1 MRKRL
6 DDPRW
11 RRAAAAAFV
20 LAATGTI
27 AACGAIPSGPE
38 RQGDVFDKVRAVDL
52 LPRYPQSAEPVT
64 STTGGEGTKPAS
76 FYGAEPQ
83 TLAPTQRNASGEG
96 YELNFENTPVTT
108 VAKVVLGDI
117 MGLGYT
123 IDPRVQGTVSLAS
136 GRPVPKGDI
145 LFVLENA
152 LRVSNVVLVRDARG
166 YRLIPAAEA
175 IGTGT
180 VDSAGNPEAGYGVS
194 VIPLQYV
201 SAPTVIKLLDSFAT
215 KPGMVRADPGRNLI
229 LVQGNGSERRSAV
242 DTVMTFDQDWMKGQS
257 VGIYPVR
264 NSTPEPVIAEIEK
277 IMDAGEGGLSQNLVK
292 LQPIARQ
299 NAIMVVTRKPELL
312 RTAATW
318 ITRLDTSDT
327 SATGVKVYRVRFGDA
342 KQLAGLLNDMFIGKS
357 GGTFDSPSN
366 QLAPGSGTATLSSG
380 GSGAGGSFGSQGGL
394 SSTFSGRQQLA
405 AAGSAGSAMASS
417 GGGGFG
423 TSGAGAGGFGSGTSS
438 GASLGAPG
446 AGGLGGAAGGLGG
459 AAGGLGGAGAGTTFG
474 GGNQAILPGVRITA
488 DVANNT
494 LLIYAN
500 QENYRIIERT
510 LRQLD
515 RPQLQ
520 VAIDATIAE
529 VVLNNNLNYGVQ
541 VFLKSE
547 DVGLARNKGS
557 INLTNL
563 ATSAVPARALPGF
576 NFLGGTEQLPRVILS
591 ALQEVTDVKVLSS
604 PSIVVIDN
612 QVATLQVG
620 DQIPIAT
627 RSAVSVDAANAPVV
641 NNIDYK
647 NTGIILRVLP
657 RINSNGTVLL
667 DIEQEIS
674 NVAGNTGGSSSTTNL
689 TPTVSQRRVKSSIS
703 VASGQT
709 VLLGG
714 LIMER
719 LERDKSGLPLL
730 DKLGPLGEILG
741 NQSGTVQRTELII
754 FIRPQI
760 IRDSVD
766 AHRVAEELRSR
777 LGNRLGTFEPELPR
791 ILPRT
796 PESTR

>member
-1 MRKRL
+1 L
-6 DDPRW
+6 DDPRS
-11 RRAAAAAFV
+11 RRAVAVAFV
-20 LAATGTI
+20 LAATGVI

-83 TLAPTQRNASGEG
+83 TVAPAQRNASGEG

-194 VIPLQYV
+194 VVPLQYV

-327 SATGVKVYRVRFGDA
+327 AATGVKVYRVRFGDA

-405 AAGSAGSAMASS
+405 AAGGAGSALASS

-423 TSGAGAGGFGSGTSS
+423 TSGSGAGGFGSGTAS

-459 AAGGLGGAGAGTTFG
+459 AAGGLGGAGGSTTFG

-557 INLTNL
+557 INVTNL
-563 ATSAVPARALPGF
+563 ATSAIPARMLPGF

-604 PSIVVIDN
+604 PSLVVIDN

-620 DQIPIAT
+620 DQIPVAT

-674 NVAGNTGGSSSTTNL
+674 NVAGGPTGAAAAAAGGNL
-689 TPTVSQRRVKSSIS
+689 TPTVSQRRIKSSIS

-741 NQSGTVQRTELII
+741 SQSGTVQRTELII

-760 IRDSVD
+760 IRDGVD

-777 LGNRLGTFEPELPR
+777 MGNRLGTFEPELPR

>member
-6 DDPRW
+6 RDPRALHGVAVAFTLAI
-11 RRAAAAAFV
+11 AA
-20 LAATGTI
+20 TI
-27 AACGAIPSGPE
+27 AACGAITSGPE
-38 RQGDVFDKVRAVDL
+38 RTGDVFDKVRAVDL
-52 LPRYPQSAEPVT
+52 LPRYPQSTEPVA
-64 STTGGEGTKPAS
+64 TTGGEGTKPAS
-76 FYGAEPQ
+76 FYGSEPQ
-83 TLAPTQRNASGEG
+83 VVAPAQRSASGEG

-136 GRPVPKGDI
+136 GRPVPKSDI

-175 IGTGT
+175 IGTGS
-180 VDSAGNPEAGYGVS
+180 VDSVGNPEAGYGVS
-194 VIPLQYV
+194 VVPLQYV
-201 SAPTVIKLLDSFAT
+201 SAPTVLKLLDSFAT
-215 KPGMVRADPGRNLI
+215 KPGMVRADPTRNLI

-242 DTVMTFDQDWMKGQS
+242 DTVLTFDQDWMKGQS

-277 IMDAGEGGLSQNLVK
+277 IMDAGEGGLSQNLLK

-299 NAIMVVTRKPELL
+299 NAIMIVTRKPELL

-327 SATGVKVYRVRFGDA
+327 AATGVKVYRVRYGDA
-342 KQLAGLLNDMFIGKS
+342 KQLASLLNDMFIGKS
-357 GGTFDSPSN
+357 GGTFDSPTN
-366 QLAPGSGTATLSSG
+366 QLAPGSGATTLSG
-380 GSGAGGSFGSQGGL
+380 GSGAGGGFGSQAGGGL
-394 SSTFSGRQQLA
+394 ASTFSGRQQLA
-405 AAGSAGSAMASS
+405 AAGGAGGLPA
-417 GGGGFG
+417 GTPGGGFG
-423 TSGAGAGGFGSGTSS
+423 SPTAGGGGGFGSGTSS
-438 GASLGAPG
+438 GASLGTPGG
-446 AGGLGGAAGGLGG
+446 AGGLGGAPGT
-459 AAGGLGGAGAGTTFG
+459 LGGAGGPATFG
-474 GGNQAILPGVRITA
+474 GGTQAILPGIRITA
-488 DVANNT
+488 DIANNT

-510 LRQLD
+510 LNQLD

-541 VFLKSE
+541 VFLQSS
-547 DVGLARNKGS
+547 DVGLGRNKGS

-563 ATSAVPARALPGF
+563 ATSAVLARALPGF
-576 NFLGGTEQLPRVILS
+576 NFLAGSEANPRVILS
-591 ALQEVTDVKVLSS
+591 ALQSVTDVKVLSS
-604 PSIVVIDN
+604 PSLVVIDN

-620 DQIPIAT
+620 DQIPVAT

-647 NTGIILRVLP
+647 NTGIILRVAP
-657 RINSNGTVLL
+657 RINTNGNVLL

-674 NVAGNTGGSSSTTNL
+674 NVANAASATL

-714 LIMER
+714 LIAER
-719 LERDKSGLPLL
+719 MERDKSGLPLL

-741 NQSGTVQRTELII
+741 HNSGSVQRTELII

-760 IRDSVD
+760 IRDGVD
-766 AHRVAEELRSR
+766 AQRVAEELRSR
-777 LGNRLGTFEPELPR
+777 LGNRLGTFEPQLPR
-791 ILPRT
+791 VLPRT

>member
-1 MRKRL
+1 V
-6 DDPRW
+6 
-11 RRAAAAAFV
+11 AFA
-20 LAATGTI
+20 LAVAGTI
-27 AACGAIPSGPE
+27 AACGVITSGPE

-52 LPRYPQSAEPVT
+52 LPRYPQSSEPMT
-64 STTGGEGTKPAS
+64 STGGEGTKPAS
-76 FYGAEPQ
+76 FYGSEPPVV
-83 TLAPTQRNASGEG
+83 APAQRSASGEG

-136 GRPVPKGDI
+136 GRPVPKSDI

-194 VIPLQYV
+194 VVPLQYV
-201 SAPTVIKLLDSFAT
+201 SAPTVMKMLDSFAT
-215 KPGMVRADPGRNLI
+215 KPGMVRADPTRNLV

-242 DTVMTFDQDWMKGQS
+242 DTVLTFDQDWMKGQS
-257 VGIYPVR
+257 VGVYPVR

-277 IMDAGEGGLSQNLVK
+277 IMDSGEGGLSQNLIK

-318 ITRLDTSDT
+318 ITRLDMSDT
-327 SATGVKVYRVRFGDA
+327 AATGVKVYRVRYGDA
-342 KQLAGLLNDMFIGKS
+342 KQLASLLNDMFIGKS

-366 QLAPGSGTATLSSG
+366 QLAPGSGATTLTSGG
-380 GSGAGGSFGSQGGL
+380 GSGAGGSFGSQSGGL

-405 AAGSAGSAMASS
+405 AAGGAGAMAS
-417 GGGGFG
+417 GTPGGGFG
-423 TSGAGAGGFGSGTSS
+423 GPTGGGGGLGGGFGGTGGASGASLGTPGGAGGFG
-438 GASLGAPG
+438 GAPG
-446 AGGLGGAAGGLGG
+446 GR
-459 AAGGLGGAGAGTTFG
+459 

-547 DVGLARNKGS
+547 DLGLGRNKGS

-563 ATSAVPARALPGF
+563 ATSAIPARVLPGF

-604 PSIVVIDN
+604 PSLVVIDN

-620 DQIPIAT
+620 DQIPVAT

-657 RINSNGTVLL
+657 RISSNGSILL

-674 NVAGNTGGSSSTTNL
+674 NVAGGIGSNSL
-689 TPTVSQRRVKSSIS
+689 TPTVSQRRIKSSIS

-714 LIMER
+714 LIQER
-719 LERDKSGLPLL
+719 QERGKSGLPLL

-741 NQSGTVQRTELII
+741 NNNGVLNRTELII

-766 AHRVAEELRSR
+766 AHRVAEDLRSR
-777 LGNRLGTFEPELPR
+777 LGNRLGTFEPQLPR
-791 ILPRT
+791 VLPRT

>member
-1 MRKRL
+1 MRKRRG
-6 DDPRW
+6 DPHSLRGVAVAFALAV
-11 RRAAAAAFV
+11 AA
-20 LAATGTI
+20 TI
-27 AACGAIPSGPE
+27 AACGAITSGPE

-52 LPRYPQSAEPVT
+52 LPRHPQSTEPVT
-64 STTGGEGTKPAS
+64 STGGEGTKPAS
-76 FYGAEPQ
+76 FYGSEAQ
-83 TLAPTQRNASGEG
+83 VVAPVQPSASGEG

-136 GRPVPKGDI
+136 GRPVPKSDI

-175 IGTGT
+175 IGTGS
-180 VDSAGNPEAGYGVS
+180 VDSVGNPEAGYGVS
-194 VIPLQYV
+194 VVPLQFV
-201 SAPTVIKLLDSFAT
+201 SAPTVMKLLDSFAT
-215 KPGMVRADPGRNLI
+215 KPGMVRADPTRNLI

-242 DTVMTFDQDWMKGQS
+242 DTVLTFDKDWMKGQS

-277 IMDAGEGGLSQNLVK
+277 IMDSGEGGLSQNLIK

-299 NAIMVVTRKPELL
+299 NAVMVVTRKPELL

-318 ITRLDTSDT
+318 ISRLDTSDT
-327 SATGVKVYRVRFGDA
+327 AATGVKVYRVRYGDA
-342 KQLAGLLNDMFIGKS
+342 KQLATLLNDMFIGKS
-357 GGTFDSPSN
+357 GGTFDSPTN
-366 QLAPGSGTATLSSG
+366 QLAPGSGVATLSSG
-380 GSGAGGSFGSQGGL
+380 GSGAGGSFGSQTGGGL
-394 SSTFSGRQQLA
+394 SSTLSGRQQLA
-405 AAGSAGSAMASS
+405 AAGGTGMPLGTQGGGFGSPTG

-423 TSGAGAGGFGSGTSS
+423 SSGTSS
-438 GASLGAPG
+438 SASLGTPGG
-446 AGGLGGAAGGLGG
+446 AGGLGGAASG
-459 AAGGLGGAGAGTTFG
+459 AGGLGGPATFGAGT
-474 GGNQAILPGVRITA
+474 QAILPGVRITA

-510 LRQLD
+510 LHQLD

-520 VAIDATIAE
+520 VAIDATVAE

-547 DVGLARNKGS
+547 DLGLGRNKGS
-557 INLTNL
+557 ISLTDL
-563 ATSAVPARALPGF
+563 ATTAIPQRKLPGF

-604 PSIVVIDN
+604 PSLVVIDN

-620 DQIPIAT
+620 DQIPVAT
-627 RSAVSVDAANAPVV
+627 RSAVSVDTANAPVV

-647 NTGIILRVLP
+647 NTGIILRVVP
-657 RINSNGTVLL
+657 RINSNGNVLL

-674 NVAGNTGGSSSTTNL
+674 NVAGLANRDTL

-714 LIMER
+714 LIQER
-719 LERDKSGLPLL
+719 QERNKSGLPLL

-741 NQSGTVQRTELII
+741 HQGGDLKRTELVI

-777 LGNRLGTFEPELPR
+777 LGNRLGTFEPSLPR

>member
-1 MRKRL
+1 MVDANKLGDAHAQRGVVV
-6 DDPRW
+6 
-11 RRAAAAAFV
+11 AFA
-20 LAATGTI
+20 LAIAGTI
-27 AACGAIPSGPE
+27 AACGTITSGPE
-38 RQGDVFDKVRAVDL
+38 RTGDVFDKVRAGDL
-52 LPRYPQSAEPVT
+52 LPRHPQSTEPGATT
-64 STTGGEGTKPAS
+64 SGEGTKPAS
-76 FYGAEPQ
+76 FYGSEPQ
-83 TLAPTQRNASGEG
+83 VVAPAQRSASGEG

-136 GRPVPKGDI
+136 GRPVPKNDI

-175 IGTGT
+175 IGTGS
-180 VDSAGNPEAGYGVS
+180 VDSVGNPEAGYGVS
-194 VIPLQYV
+194 VVPLQYV
-201 SAPTVIKLLDSFAT
+201 SAPTVLKLLDSFAT
-215 KPGMVRADPGRNLI
+215 KPGMVRADPTRNLI

-242 DTVMTFDQDWMKGQS
+242 DTVLTFDQDWMKGQS

-264 NSTPEPVIAEIEK
+264 HSTPEPVIAEIEK
-277 IMDAGEGGLSQNLVK
+277 IMDAGEGGLSQNLLK

-299 NAIMVVTRKPELL
+299 NAIMIVTRKPELL

-327 SATGVKVYRVRFGDA
+327 AATGVKVYRVRYGDA
-342 KQLAGLLNDMFIGKS
+342 KQLASLLNDMFIGKS
-357 GGTFDSPSN
+357 GGTFDSPTN
-366 QLAPGSGTATLSSG
+366 QLAPGSGATTLSG
-380 GSGAGGSFGSQGGL
+380 GSGAGGGFGSQAGGGL
-394 SSTFSGRQQLA
+394 ASTFSGRQQLA
-405 AAGSAGSAMASS
+405 AAGGAGGLPASTP
-417 GGGGFG
+417 GGGFG
-423 TSGAGAGGFGSGTSS
+423 SPTAGGGGGFGSGTSS
-438 GASLGAPG
+438 GASLGTPGG
-446 AGGLGGAAGGLGG
+446 AGGLGGAPGT
-459 AAGGLGGAGAGTTFG
+459 LGGAGGPATFG
-474 GGNQAILPGVRITA
+474 GGTQAILPGIRITA
-488 DVANNT
+488 DIANNT

-510 LRQLD
+510 LNQLD

-547 DVGLARNKGS
+547 DLGLARNKGS

-591 ALQEVTDVKVLSS
+591 ALQEVTDVMVLSS
-604 PSIVVIDN
+604 PSLVVIDN

-620 DQIPIAT
+620 DQIPVAT

-647 NTGIILRVLP
+647 NTGIILRVAP
-657 RINSNGTVLL
+657 RINTNGNVLL

-674 NVAGNTGGSSSTTNL
+674 NVANAASATL

-714 LIMER
+714 LIAER
-719 LERDKSGLPLL
+719 MERDKSGLPLL

-741 NQSGTVQRTELII
+741 HNSGSVQRTELII

-760 IRDSVD
+760 IRDGVD

-777 LGNRLGTFEPELPR
+777 LGNRLGTFEPQLPR
-791 ILPRT
+791 VLPRT

>member
-1 MRKRL
+1 MRRRL
-6 DDPRW
+6 RDPRSLHGVAVAFALAI
-11 RRAAAAAFV
+11 AA
-20 LAATGTI
+20 TI
-27 AACGAIPSGPE
+27 AACGAITSGPE
-38 RQGDVFDKVRAVDL
+38 RTGDVFDKVRAVDL
-52 LPRYPQSAEPVT
+52 LPRYPQSTEPVA
-64 STTGGEGTKPAS
+64 TTGGEGTKPAS
-76 FYGAEPQ
+76 FYGSEPQ
-83 TLAPTQRNASGEG
+83 VVAPAQRSASGEG

-136 GRPVPKGDI
+136 GRPVPKSDI

-175 IGTGT
+175 IGTGS
-180 VDSAGNPEAGYGVS
+180 VDSVGNPEAGYGVS
-194 VIPLQYV
+194 VVPLQYV
-201 SAPTVIKLLDSFAT
+201 SAPTVLKLLDSFAT
-215 KPGMVRADPGRNLI
+215 KPGMVRADPTRNLI

-242 DTVMTFDQDWMKGQS
+242 DTVLTFDQDWMKGQS

-277 IMDAGEGGLSQNLVK
+277 IMDAGEGGLSQNLLK

-299 NAIMVVTRKPELL
+299 NAIMIVTRKPELL

-327 SATGVKVYRVRFGDA
+327 AATGVKVYRVRYGDA
-342 KQLAGLLNDMFIGKS
+342 KQLASLLNDMFIGKS
-357 GGTFDSPSN
+357 GGTFDSPTN
-366 QLAPGSGTATLSSG
+366 QLAPGSGATTLSG
-380 GSGAGGSFGSQGGL
+380 GSGAGGGFGSQAGGGL
-394 SSTFSGRQQLA
+394 ASTFSGRQQLA
-405 AAGSAGSAMASS
+405 AAGGAGGLPA
-417 GGGGFG
+417 GTPGGGFG
-423 TSGAGAGGFGSGTSS
+423 SPTAGGGGGFGSGTSS
-438 GASLGAPG
+438 GASLGTPGG
-446 AGGLGGAAGGLGG
+446 AGGLGGAPGT
-459 AAGGLGGAGAGTTFG
+459 LGGAGGPATFG
-474 GGNQAILPGVRITA
+474 GGTQAILPGIRITA
-488 DVANNT
+488 DIANNT

-510 LRQLD
+510 LNQLD

-541 VFLKSE
+541 VFLQSS
-547 DVGLARNKGS
+547 DVGLGRNKGS

-563 ATSAVPARALPGF
+563 ATSAVLARALPGF
-576 NFLGGTEQLPRVILS
+576 NFLAGSEANPRVILS
-591 ALQEVTDVKVLSS
+591 ALQSVTDVKVLSS
-604 PSIVVIDN
+604 PSLVVIDN

-620 DQIPIAT
+620 DQIPVAT

-647 NTGIILRVLP
+647 NTGIILRVAP
-657 RINSNGTVLL
+657 RINTNGNVLL

-674 NVAGNTGGSSSTTNL
+674 NVANAASATL

-714 LIMER
+714 LIAER
-719 LERDKSGLPLL
+719 MERDKSGLPLL

-741 NQSGTVQRTELII
+741 HNSGSVQRTELII

-760 IRDSVD
+760 IRDGVD

-777 LGNRLGTFEPELPR
+777 LGNRLGTFEPQLP
-791 ILPRT
+791 
-796 PESTR
+796 

>member
-1 MRKRL
+1 MRRRL
-6 DDPRW
+6 RDPRALHGVAVAFALAI
-11 RRAAAAAFV
+11 AA
-20 LAATGTI
+20 TI
-27 AACGAIPSGPE
+27 AACGAITSGPE
-38 RQGDVFDKVRAVDL
+38 RTGDVFDKVRAVDL
-52 LPRYPQSAEPVT
+52 LPRYPQSTEPVA
-64 STTGGEGTKPAS
+64 TTGGEGTKPAS
-76 FYGAEPQ
+76 FYGSEPQ
-83 TLAPTQRNASGEG
+83 VVAPAQRSASGEG

-136 GRPVPKGDI
+136 GRPVPKSDI

-175 IGTGT
+175 IGTGS
-180 VDSAGNPEAGYGVS
+180 VDSVGNPEAGYGVS
-194 VIPLQYV
+194 VVPLQYV
-201 SAPTVIKLLDSFAT
+201 SAPTVLKLLDSFAT
-215 KPGMVRADPGRNLI
+215 KPGMVRADPTRNLI

-242 DTVMTFDQDWMKGQS
+242 DTVLTFDQDWMKGQS

-277 IMDAGEGGLSQNLVK
+277 IMDAGEGGLSQNLLK

-299 NAIMVVTRKPELL
+299 NAIMIVTRKPELL

-327 SATGVKVYRVRFGDA
+327 AATGVKVYRVRYGDA
-342 KQLAGLLNDMFIGKS
+342 KQLASLLNDMFIGKS
-357 GGTFDSPSN
+357 GGTFDSPTN
-366 QLAPGSGTATLSSG
+366 QLAPGSGATTLSG
-380 GSGAGGSFGSQGGL
+380 GSGAGGGFGSQAGGGL
-394 SSTFSGRQQLA
+394 ASTFSGRQQLA
-405 AAGSAGSAMASS
+405 AAGGAGGLPA
-417 GGGGFG
+417 GTPGGGFG
-423 TSGAGAGGFGSGTSS
+423 SPTAGGGGGFGSGTSS
-438 GASLGAPG
+438 GASLGTPGG
-446 AGGLGGAAGGLGG
+446 AGGLGGAPGT
-459 AAGGLGGAGAGTTFG
+459 LGGAGGPATFG
-474 GGNQAILPGVRITA
+474 GGTQAILPGIRITA
-488 DVANNT
+488 DIANNT

-510 LRQLD
+510 LNQLD

-541 VFLKSE
+541 VFLQSS
-547 DVGLARNKGS
+547 DVGLGRNKGS

-563 ATSAVPARALPGF
+563 ATSAVLARALPGF
-576 NFLGGTEQLPRVILS
+576 NFLAGSEANPRVILS
-591 ALQEVTDVKVLSS
+591 ALQSVTDVKVLSS
-604 PSIVVIDN
+604 PSLVVIDN

-620 DQIPIAT
+620 DQIPVAT

-647 NTGIILRVLP
+647 NTGIILRVAP
-657 RINSNGTVLL
+657 RINTNGNVLL

-674 NVAGNTGGSSSTTNL
+674 NVANAASATL

-714 LIMER
+714 LIAER
-719 LERDKSGLPLL
+719 MERDKSGLPLL

-741 NQSGTVQRTELII
+741 HNSGSVQRTELII

-760 IRDSVD
+760 IRDGVD

-777 LGNRLGTFEPELPR
+777 LGNRLGTFEPQLPR
-791 ILPRT
+791 VLPRT

>member
-6 DDPRW
+6 RDPRALHGVAVAFTLAI
-11 RRAAAAAFV
+11 AA
-20 LAATGTI
+20 TI
-27 AACGAIPSGPE
+27 AACGAITSGPE
-38 RQGDVFDKVRAVDL
+38 RTGDVFDKVRAVDL
-52 LPRYPQSAEPVT
+52 LPRYPQSTEPVA
-64 STTGGEGTKPAS
+64 TTGGEGTKPAS
-76 FYGAEPQ
+76 FYGSEPQ
-83 TLAPTQRNASGEG
+83 VVAPAQRSASGEG

-136 GRPVPKGDI
+136 GRPVPKSDI

-175 IGTGT
+175 IGTGS
-180 VDSAGNPEAGYGVS
+180 VDSVGNPEAGYGVS
-194 VIPLQYV
+194 VVPLQYV
-201 SAPTVIKLLDSFAT
+201 SAPTVLKLLDSFAT
-215 KPGMVRADPGRNLI
+215 KPGMVRADPTRNLI

-242 DTVMTFDQDWMKGQS
+242 DTVLTFDQDWMKGQS

-277 IMDAGEGGLSQNLVK
+277 IMDAGEGGLSQNLLK

-299 NAIMVVTRKPELL
+299 NAIMIVTRKPELL

-327 SATGVKVYRVRFGDA
+327 AATGVKVYRVRYGDA
-342 KQLAGLLNDMFIGKS
+342 KQLASLLNDMFIGKS
-357 GGTFDSPSN
+357 GGTFDSPTN
-366 QLAPGSGTATLSSG
+366 QLAPGSGATTLSG
-380 GSGAGGSFGSQGGL
+380 GSGAGGGFGSQAGGGL
-394 SSTFSGRQQLA
+394 ASTFSGRQQLA
-405 AAGSAGSAMASS
+405 AAGGAGGLPA
-417 GGGGFG
+417 GTPGGGFG
-423 TSGAGAGGFGSGTSS
+423 SPTAGGGGGFGSGTSS
-438 GASLGAPG
+438 GASLGTPGG
-446 AGGLGGAAGGLGG
+446 AGGLGGAPGT
-459 AAGGLGGAGAGTTFG
+459 LGGAGGPATFG
-474 GGNQAILPGVRITA
+474 GGTQAILPGIRITA
-488 DVANNT
+488 DIANNT

-510 LRQLD
+510 LNQLD

-541 VFLKSE
+541 VFLQSS
-547 DVGLARNKGS
+547 DVGLGRNKGS

-563 ATSAVPARALPGF
+563 ATSAVLARALPGF
-576 NFLGGTEQLPRVILS
+576 NFLAGSEANPRVILS
-591 ALQEVTDVKVLSS
+591 ALQSVTDVKVLSS
-604 PSIVVIDN
+604 PSLVVIDN

-620 DQIPIAT
+620 DQIPVAT

-647 NTGIILRVLP
+647 NTGIILRVAP
-657 RINSNGTVLL
+657 RINTNGNVLL

-674 NVAGNTGGSSSTTNL
+674 NVANAASATL

-714 LIMER
+714 LIAER
-719 LERDKSGLPLL
+719 MERDKSGLPLL

-741 NQSGTVQRTELII
+741 HNSGSVQRTELII

-760 IRDSVD
+760 IRDGVD

-777 LGNRLGTFEPELPR
+777 LGNRLGTFEPQLPR
-791 ILPRT
+791 VLPRT

>member
-1 MRKRL
+1 MRRRL
-6 DDPRW
+6 RDPRALHGVAVAFALAI
-11 RRAAAAAFV
+11 AA
-20 LAATGTI
+20 TI
-27 AACGAIPSGPE
+27 AACGAITSGPE
-38 RQGDVFDKVRAVDL
+38 RTGDVFDKVRAVDL
-52 LPRYPQSAEPVT
+52 LPRYPQSTEPVA
-64 STTGGEGTKPAS
+64 TTGGEGTKPAS
-76 FYGAEPQ
+76 FYGSEPQ
-83 TLAPTQRNASGEG
+83 VVAPAQRSASGEG

-136 GRPVPKGDI
+136 GRPVPKSDI

-175 IGTGT
+175 IGTGS
-180 VDSAGNPEAGYGVS
+180 VDSVGNPEAGYGVS
-194 VIPLQYV
+194 VVPLQYV
-201 SAPTVIKLLDSFAT
+201 SAPTVLKLLDSFAT
-215 KPGMVRADPGRNLI
+215 KPGMVRADPTRNLI

-242 DTVMTFDQDWMKGQS
+242 DTVLTFDQDWMKGQS

-277 IMDAGEGGLSQNLVK
+277 IMDAGEGGLSQNLLK

-299 NAIMVVTRKPELL
+299 NAIMIVTRKPELL

-327 SATGVKVYRVRFGDA
+327 AATGVKVYRVRYGDA
-342 KQLAGLLNDMFIGKS
+342 KQLASLLNDMFIGKS
-357 GGTFDSPSN
+357 GGTFDSPTN
-366 QLAPGSGTATLSSG
+366 QLAPGSGATTLSG
-380 GSGAGGSFGSQGGL
+380 GSGAGGGFGSQAGGGL
-394 SSTFSGRQQLA
+394 ASTFSGRQQLA
-405 AAGSAGSAMASS
+405 AAGGAGGLPA
-417 GGGGFG
+417 GTPGGGFG
-423 TSGAGAGGFGSGTSS
+423 SPTAGGGGGFGSGTSS
-438 GASLGAPG
+438 GASLGTPGG
-446 AGGLGGAAGGLGG
+446 AGGLGGAPGT
-459 AAGGLGGAGAGTTFG
+459 LGGAGGPATFG
-474 GGNQAILPGVRITA
+474 GGTQAILPGIRITA
-488 DVANNT
+488 DIANNT

-510 LRQLD
+510 LNQLD

-541 VFLKSE
+541 VFLQSS
-547 DVGLARNKGS
+547 DVGLGRNKGS

-563 ATSAVPARALPGF
+563 ATSAVLARALPGF
-576 NFLGGTEQLPRVILS
+576 NFLAGSEANPRVILS
-591 ALQEVTDVKVLSS
+591 ALQSVTDVKVLSS
-604 PSIVVIDN
+604 PSLVVIDN

-620 DQIPIAT
+620 DQIPVAT

-647 NTGIILRVLP
+647 NTGIILRVAP
-657 RINSNGTVLL
+657 RINTNGNVLL

-674 NVAGNTGGSSSTTNL
+674 NVANAASATL

-714 LIMER
+714 LIAER
-719 LERDKSGLPLL
+719 MERDKSGLPLL

-741 NQSGTVQRTELII
+741 HNSGSVQRTELII

-760 IRDSVD
+760 IRDGVD
-766 AHRVAEELRSR
+766 AQRVAEELRSR
-777 LGNRLGTFEPELPR
+777 LGNRLGTFEPQLPR
-791 ILPRT
+791 VLPRT

>member
-1 MRKRL
+1 MR
-6 DDPRW
+6 DPRALHGVAVAFALAI
-11 RRAAAAAFV
+11 AA
-20 LAATGTI
+20 TI
-27 AACGAIPSGPE
+27 AACGAITSGPE
-38 RQGDVFDKVRAVDL
+38 RTGDVFDKVRAVDL
-52 LPRYPQSAEPVT
+52 LPRYPQSTEPVA
-64 STTGGEGTKPAS
+64 TTGGEGTKPAS
-76 FYGAEPQ
+76 FYGSEPQ
-83 TLAPTQRNASGEG
+83 VVAPAQRSASGEG

-136 GRPVPKGDI
+136 GRPVPKSDI

-175 IGTGT
+175 IGTGS
-180 VDSAGNPEAGYGVS
+180 VDSVGNPEAGYGVS
-194 VIPLQYV
+194 VVPLQYV
-201 SAPTVIKLLDSFAT
+201 SAPTVLKLLDSFAT
-215 KPGMVRADPGRNLI
+215 KPGMVRADPTRNLI

-242 DTVMTFDQDWMKGQS
+242 DTVLTFDQDWMKGQS

-277 IMDAGEGGLSQNLVK
+277 IMDAGEGGLSQNLLK

-299 NAIMVVTRKPELL
+299 NAIMIVTRKPELL

-327 SATGVKVYRVRFGDA
+327 AATGVKVYRVRYGDA
-342 KQLAGLLNDMFIGKS
+342 KQLASLLNDMFIGKS
-357 GGTFDSPSN
+357 GGTFDSPTN
-366 QLAPGSGTATLSSG
+366 QLAPGSGATTLSG
-380 GSGAGGSFGSQGGL
+380 GSGAGGGFGSQAGGGL
-394 SSTFSGRQQLA
+394 ASTFSGRQQLA
-405 AAGSAGSAMASS
+405 AAGGAGGLPA
-417 GGGGFG
+417 GTPGGGFG
-423 TSGAGAGGFGSGTSS
+423 SPTAGGGGGFGSGTSS
-438 GASLGAPG
+438 GASLGTPGG
-446 AGGLGGAAGGLGG
+446 AGGLGGAPGT
-459 AAGGLGGAGAGTTFG
+459 LGGAGGPATFG
-474 GGNQAILPGVRITA
+474 GGTQAILPGIRITA
-488 DVANNT
+488 DIANNT

-510 LRQLD
+510 LNQLD

-541 VFLKSE
+541 VFLQSS
-547 DVGLARNKGS
+547 DVGLGRNKGS

-563 ATSAVPARALPGF
+563 ATSAVLARALPGF
-576 NFLGGTEQLPRVILS
+576 NFLAGSEANPRVILS
-591 ALQEVTDVKVLSS
+591 ALQSVTDVKVLSS
-604 PSIVVIDN
+604 PSLVVIDN

-620 DQIPIAT
+620 DQIPVAT

-647 NTGIILRVLP
+647 NTGIILRVAP
-657 RINSNGTVLL
+657 RINTNGNVLL

-674 NVAGNTGGSSSTTNL
+674 NVANAASATL

-714 LIMER
+714 LIAER
-719 LERDKSGLPLL
+719 MERDKSGLPLL

-741 NQSGTVQRTELII
+741 HNSGSVQRTELII

-760 IRDSVD
+760 IRDGVD
-766 AHRVAEELRSR
+766 AQRVAEELRSR
-777 LGNRLGTFEPELPR
+777 L
-791 ILPRT
+791 
-796 PESTR
+796 

>member
-1 MRKRL
+1 MRRRL
-6 DDPRW
+6 RDPRSLHGVAVAFALAI
-11 RRAAAAAFV
+11 AA
-20 LAATGTI
+20 TI
-27 AACGAIPSGPE
+27 AACGAITSGPE
-38 RQGDVFDKVRAVDL
+38 RTGDVFDKVRAVDL
-52 LPRYPQSAEPVT
+52 LPRYPQSTEPVA
-64 STTGGEGTKPAS
+64 TTGGEGTKPAS
-76 FYGAEPQ
+76 FYGSEPQ
-83 TLAPTQRNASGEG
+83 VVAPAQRSASGEG

-136 GRPVPKGDI
+136 GRPVPKSDI

-175 IGTGT
+175 IGTGS
-180 VDSAGNPEAGYGVS
+180 VDSVGNPEAGYGVS
-194 VIPLQYV
+194 VVPLQYV
-201 SAPTVIKLLDSFAT
+201 SAPTVLKLLDSFAT
-215 KPGMVRADPGRNLI
+215 KPGMVRADPTRNLI

-242 DTVMTFDQDWMKGQS
+242 DTVLTFDQDWMKGQS

-277 IMDAGEGGLSQNLVK
+277 IMDAGEGGLSQNLLK

-299 NAIMVVTRKPELL
+299 NAIMIVTRKPELL

-327 SATGVKVYRVRFGDA
+327 AATGVKVYRVRYGDA
-342 KQLAGLLNDMFIGKS
+342 KQLASLLNDMFIGKS
-357 GGTFDSPSN
+357 GGTFDSPTN
-366 QLAPGSGTATLSSG
+366 QLAPGSGATTLSG
-380 GSGAGGSFGSQGGL
+380 GSGAGGGFGSQAGGGL
-394 SSTFSGRQQLA
+394 ASTFSGRQQLA
-405 AAGSAGSAMASS
+405 AAGGAGGLPA
-417 GGGGFG
+417 GTPGGGFG
-423 TSGAGAGGFGSGTSS
+423 SPTAGGGGGFGSGTSS
-438 GASLGAPG
+438 GASLGTPGG
-446 AGGLGGAAGGLGG
+446 AGGLGGAPGT
-459 AAGGLGGAGAGTTFG
+459 LGGAGGPATFG
-474 GGNQAILPGVRITA
+474 GGTQAILPGIRITA
-488 DVANNT
+488 DIANNT

-510 LRQLD
+510 LNQLD

-541 VFLKSE
+541 VFLQSS
-547 DVGLARNKGS
+547 DVGLGRNKGS

-563 ATSAVPARALPGF
+563 ATSAVLARALPGF
-576 NFLGGTEQLPRVILS
+576 NFLAGSEANPRVILS
-591 ALQEVTDVKVLSS
+591 ALQSVTDVKVLSS
-604 PSIVVIDN
+604 PSLVVIDN

-620 DQIPIAT
+620 DQIPVAT

-647 NTGIILRVLP
+647 NTGIILRVAP
-657 RINSNGTVLL
+657 RINTNGNVLL

-674 NVAGNTGGSSSTTNL
+674 NVANAASATL

-714 LIMER
+714 LIAER
-719 LERDKSGLPLL
+719 MERDKSGLPLL

-741 NQSGTVQRTELII
+741 HNSGSVQRTELII

-760 IRDSVD
+760 IRDGVD

-777 LGNRLGTFEPELPR
+777 LGNRLGTFEPQLPHV
-791 ILPRT
+791 LPRT

>member
-6 DDPRW
+6 RDPRALHGVAVAFALAI
-11 RRAAAAAFV
+11 AA
-20 LAATGTI
+20 TI
-27 AACGAIPSGPE
+27 AACGAITSGPE
-38 RQGDVFDKVRAVDL
+38 RTGDVFDKVRAVDL
-52 LPRYPQSAEPVT
+52 LPRYPQSTEPVA
-64 STTGGEGTKPAS
+64 TTGGEGTKPAS
-76 FYGAEPQ
+76 FYGSEPQ
-83 TLAPTQRNASGEG
+83 VVAPAQRSASGEG

-136 GRPVPKGDI
+136 GRPVPKSDI

-175 IGTGT
+175 IGTGS
-180 VDSAGNPEAGYGVS
+180 VDSVGNPEAGYGVS
-194 VIPLQYV
+194 VVPLQYV
-201 SAPTVIKLLDSFAT
+201 SAPTVLKLLDSFAT
-215 KPGMVRADPGRNLI
+215 KPGMVRADPTRNLI

-242 DTVMTFDQDWMKGQS
+242 DTVLTFDQDWMKGQS

-277 IMDAGEGGLSQNLVK
+277 IMDAGEGGLSQNLLK

-327 SATGVKVYRVRFGDA
+327 AATGVKVYRVRYGDA
-342 KQLAGLLNDMFIGKS
+342 KQLASLLNDMFIGKS
-357 GGTFDSPSN
+357 GGTFDSPTN
-366 QLAPGSGTATLSSG
+366 QLAPGSGATTLSG
-380 GSGAGGSFGSQGGL
+380 GSGAGGGFGSQAGGGL
-394 SSTFSGRQQLA
+394 ASTFSGRQQLA
-405 AAGSAGSAMASS
+405 AAGGAGGLPA
-417 GGGGFG
+417 GTPGGGFG
-423 TSGAGAGGFGSGTSS
+423 SPTAGGGGGFGSGTSS
-438 GASLGAPG
+438 GASLGTPGG
-446 AGGLGGAAGGLGG
+446 AGGLGGAPGT
-459 AAGGLGGAGAGTTFG
+459 LGGAGGPATFG
-474 GGNQAILPGVRITA
+474 GGTQAILPGIRITA
-488 DVANNT
+488 DIANNT

-510 LRQLD
+510 LNQLD

-541 VFLKSE
+541 VFLQSS
-547 DVGLARNKGS
+547 DVGLGRNKGS

-563 ATSAVPARALPGF
+563 ATSAVLARALPGF
-576 NFLGGTEQLPRVILS
+576 NFLAGSEANPRVILS
-591 ALQEVTDVKVLSS
+591 ALQSVTDVKVLSS
-604 PSIVVIDN
+604 PSLVVIDN

-620 DQIPIAT
+620 DQIPVAT

-647 NTGIILRVLP
+647 NTGIILRVAP
-657 RINSNGTVLL
+657 RINTNGNVLL

-674 NVAGNTGGSSSTTNL
+674 NVANAASATL

-714 LIMER
+714 LIAER
-719 LERDKSGLPLL
+719 MERDKSGLPLL

-741 NQSGTVQRTELII
+741 HNSGSVQRTELII

-760 IRDSVD
+760 IRDGVD

-777 LGNRLGTFEPELPR
+777 LGNRLGTFEPQLPR
-791 ILPRT
+791 VLPRT

>member
-6 DDPRW
+6 RDPRALHGVAVAFALAI
-11 RRAAAAAFV
+11 AA
-20 LAATGTI
+20 TI
-27 AACGAIPSGPE
+27 AACGAITSGPE
-38 RQGDVFDKVRAVDL
+38 RTGDVFDKVRAVDL
-52 LPRYPQSAEPVT
+52 LPRHPQSTEPVA
-64 STTGGEGTKPAS
+64 TTGGEGTKPAS
-76 FYGAEPQ
+76 FYGSEPQ
-83 TLAPTQRNASGEG
+83 VVAPAQRSASGEG

-136 GRPVPKGDI
+136 GRPVPKSDI

-175 IGTGT
+175 IGTGS
-180 VDSAGNPEAGYGVS
+180 VDSVGNPEAGYGVS
-194 VIPLQYV
+194 VVPLQYV
-201 SAPTVIKLLDSFAT
+201 SAPTVLKLLDSFAT
-215 KPGMVRADPGRNLI
+215 KPGMVRADPTRNLI

-242 DTVMTFDQDWMKGQS
+242 DTVLTFDQDWMKGQS

-277 IMDAGEGGLSQNLVK
+277 IMDAGEGGLSQNLLK

-299 NAIMVVTRKPELL
+299 NAIMIVTRKPELL

-327 SATGVKVYRVRFGDA
+327 AATGVKVYRVRYGDA
-342 KQLAGLLNDMFIGKS
+342 KQLASLLNDMFIGKS
-357 GGTFDSPSN
+357 GGTFDSPTN
-366 QLAPGSGTATLSSG
+366 QLAPGSGATTLSG
-380 GSGAGGSFGSQGGL
+380 GSGAGGGFGSQAGGGL
-394 SSTFSGRQQLA
+394 ASTFSGRQQLA
-405 AAGSAGSAMASS
+405 AAGGAGGLPA
-417 GGGGFG
+417 GTPGGGFG
-423 TSGAGAGGFGSGTSS
+423 SPTAGGGGGFGSGTSS
-438 GASLGAPG
+438 GASLGTPGG
-446 AGGLGGAAGGLGG
+446 AGGLGGAPGT
-459 AAGGLGGAGAGTTFG
+459 LGGAGGPATFG
-474 GGNQAILPGVRITA
+474 GGTQAILPGIRITA
-488 DVANNT
+488 DIANNT

-510 LRQLD
+510 LNQLD

-541 VFLKSE
+541 VFLQSS
-547 DVGLARNKGS
+547 DVGLGRNKGS

-563 ATSAVPARALPGF
+563 ATSAVLARALPGF
-576 NFLGGTEQLPRVILS
+576 NFLAGSEANPRVILS
-591 ALQEVTDVKVLSS
+591 ALQSVTDVKVLSS
-604 PSIVVIDN
+604 PSLVVIDN

-620 DQIPIAT
+620 DQIPVAT

-647 NTGIILRVLP
+647 NTGIILRVAP
-657 RINSNGTVLL
+657 RINTNGNVLL

-674 NVAGNTGGSSSTTNL
+674 NVANAASATL

-714 LIMER
+714 LIAER
-719 LERDKSGLPLL
+719 MERDKSGLPLL

-741 NQSGTVQRTELII
+741 HNSGSVQRTELII

-760 IRDSVD
+760 IRDGVD

-777 LGNRLGTFEPELPR
+777 LGNRLGTFEPQLPR
-791 ILPRT
+791 VLPRT

>member
-1 MRKRL
+1 MR
-6 DDPRW
+6 DPRALHGVAVAFALAI
-11 RRAAAAAFV
+11 AA
-20 LAATGTI
+20 TI
-27 AACGAIPSGPE
+27 AACGAITSGPE
-38 RQGDVFDKVRAVDL
+38 RTGDVFDKVRAVDL
-52 LPRYPQSAEPVT
+52 LPRYPQSTEPVA
-64 STTGGEGTKPAS
+64 TTGGEGTKPAS
-76 FYGAEPQ
+76 FYGSEPQ
-83 TLAPTQRNASGEG
+83 VVAPAQRSASGEG

-136 GRPVPKGDI
+136 GRPVPKSDI

-175 IGTGT
+175 IGTGS
-180 VDSAGNPEAGYGVS
+180 VDSVGNPEAGYGVS
-194 VIPLQYV
+194 VVPLQYV
-201 SAPTVIKLLDSFAT
+201 SAPTVLKLLDSFAT
-215 KPGMVRADPGRNLI
+215 KPGMVRADPTRNLI

-242 DTVMTFDQDWMKGQS
+242 DTVLTFDQDWMKGQS

-277 IMDAGEGGLSQNLVK
+277 IMDAGEGGLSQNLLK

-299 NAIMVVTRKPELL
+299 NAIMIVTRKPELL

-327 SATGVKVYRVRFGDA
+327 AATGVKVYRVRYGDA
-342 KQLAGLLNDMFIGKS
+342 KQLASLLNDMFIGKS
-357 GGTFDSPSN
+357 GGTFDSPTN
-366 QLAPGSGTATLSSG
+366 QLAPGSGATTLSG
-380 GSGAGGSFGSQGGL
+380 GSGAGGGFGSQAGGGL
-394 SSTFSGRQQLA
+394 ASTFSGRQQLA
-405 AAGSAGSAMASS
+405 AAGGAGGLPA
-417 GGGGFG
+417 GTPGGGFG
-423 TSGAGAGGFGSGTSS
+423 SPTAGGGGGFGSGTSS
-438 GASLGAPG
+438 GASLGTPGG
-446 AGGLGGAAGGLGG
+446 AGGLGGAPGT
-459 AAGGLGGAGAGTTFG
+459 LGGAGGPATFG
-474 GGNQAILPGVRITA
+474 GGTQAILPGIRITA
-488 DVANNT
+488 DIANNT

-510 LRQLD
+510 LNQLD

-541 VFLKSE
+541 VFLQSS
-547 DVGLARNKGS
+547 DVGLGRNKGS

-563 ATSAVPARALPGF
+563 ATSAVLARALPGF
-576 NFLGGTEQLPRVILS
+576 NFLAGSEANPRVILS
-591 ALQEVTDVKVLSS
+591 ALQSVTDVKVLSS
-604 PSIVVIDN
+604 PSLVVIDN

-620 DQIPIAT
+620 DQIPVAT

-647 NTGIILRVLP
+647 NTGIILRVAP
-657 RINSNGTVLL
+657 RINTNGNVLL

-674 NVAGNTGGSSSTTNL
+674 NVANAASATL

-714 LIMER
+714 LIAER
-719 LERDKSGLPLL
+719 MERDKSGLPLL

-741 NQSGTVQRTELII
+741 HNSGSVQRTELII

-760 IRDSVD
+760 IRDGVD
-766 AHRVAEELRSR
+766 A
-777 LGNRLGTFEPELPR
+777 
-791 ILPRT
+791 
-796 PESTR
+796 

>member
-1 MRKRL
+1 MRGAV
-6 DDPRW
+6 
-11 RRAAAAAFV
+11 AALLLGTAA
-20 LAATGTI
+20 TI
-27 AACGAIPSGPE
+27 AACGVINTGPE
-38 RQGDVFDKVRAVDL
+38 RTGDVFDRVRAVDL
-52 LPRYPQSAEPVT
+52 LPRFPEAPEPT
-64 STTGGEGTKPAS
+64 AGGGAGTKPITV
-76 FYGAEPQ
+76 YGSGAAAGGSATIER
-83 TLAPTQRNASGEG
+83 APRAGASGGEA

-136 GRPVPKGDI
+136 GRPVPKSDI

-152 LRVSNVVLVRDARG
+152 LRVSNVVMVRDVRG

-175 IGTGT
+175 IGTGSIDT
-180 VDSAGNPEAGYGVS
+180 AANPEAGYGVS
-194 VIPLQYV
+194 VVPLQHV
-201 SAPTVIKLLDSFAT
+201 SAPTVLKLLDSFAT
-215 KPGMVRADPGRNLI
+215 RPGMVRADPARNMI
-229 LVQGNGSERRSAV
+229 LVQGNGAERRAAI
-242 DTVMTFDQDWMKGQS
+242 DTVLTFDQDFMQGQS

-264 NSTPEPVIAEIEK
+264 NSTPEPVIAELEK
-277 IMDAGEGGLSQNLVK
+277 IMDAGEGGLSQSLVK

-299 NAIMVVTRKPELL
+299 NAVMVVTRKPELL

-318 ITRLDTSDT
+318 INRLDNSDAA
-327 SATGVKVYRVRFGDA
+327 ATGVKVYRVRYGDA
-342 KQLAGLLNDMFIGKS
+342 KQLASLLNDMFIGRS
-357 GGTFDSPSN
+357 AASFDSPSN
-366 QLAPGSGTATLSSG
+366 QLAPGSGATALSSG
-380 GSGAGGSFGSQGGL
+380 TSSSSTGTQAAL

-405 AAGSAGSAMASS
+405 AAG
-417 GGGGFG
+417 GGG
-423 TSGAGAGGFGSGTSS
+423 GAGAGAAPAGVPGGGFAPSQAGGAF
-438 GASLGAPG
+438 GGGAQASLGAPAAG
-446 AGGLGGAAGGLGG
+446 GGLGGAVGG
-459 AAGGLGGAGAGTTFG
+459 APGAGSTPFG
-474 GGNQAILPGVRITA
+474 GGVAAAILTGVRITA
-488 DVANNT
+488 DVTNNA

-541 VFLKSE
+541 VFLQSS
-547 DVGLARNKGS
+547 DLGLGRNKGS

-563 ATSAVPARALPGF
+563 ATTAVLSRVLPGF
-576 NFLGGTEQLPRVILS
+576 NFLIGSEANPRVILS
-591 ALQEVTDVKVLSS
+591 ALQSVTDVKVLSS
-604 PSIVVIDN
+604 PSLVVLDN

-620 DQIPIAT
+620 DQIPVAT
-627 RSAVSVDAANAPVV
+627 RSAVSVEVANAPVV
-641 NNIDYK
+641 NNIDYR
-647 NTGIILRVLP
+647 NTGIILRVAP
-657 RINSNGTVLL
+657 RINVNGNVML

-674 NVAGNTGGSSSTTNL
+674 NVAGGGVGTATTTL

-714 LIMER
+714 LMTER
-719 LERDKSGLPLL
+719 QERDKSGLPLL

-741 NQSGTVQRTELII
+741 NNTGTVQRTELII

-766 AHRVAEELRSR
+766 AHKVAEELRAR
-777 LGNRLGTFEPELPR
+777 LGNRYGTFEPQLPR
-791 ILPRT
+791 VLPRT
-796 PESTR
+796 PEATRW

>member
-6 DDPRW
+6 RDPRSLHG
-11 RRAAAAAFV
+11 AAVAFALAIAA
-20 LAATGTI
+20 TI
-27 AACGAIPSGPE
+27 AACGAITSGPE
-38 RQGDVFDKVRAVDL
+38 RTGDVFDKVRAVDL
-52 LPRYPQSAEPVT
+52 LPRHPQSTEPVA
-64 STTGGEGTKPAS
+64 TTGGEGTKPAS
-76 FYGAEPQ
+76 FYGSEPQ
-83 TLAPTQRNASGEG
+83 VVAPAQRSASGEG

-136 GRPVPKGDI
+136 GRPVPKSDI

-175 IGTGT
+175 IGTGS
-180 VDSAGNPEAGYGVS
+180 VDSVGNPEAGYGVS
-194 VIPLQYV
+194 VVPLQYV
-201 SAPTVIKLLDSFAT
+201 SAPTVLKLLDSFAT
-215 KPGMVRADPGRNLI
+215 KPGMVRADPTRNLI

-242 DTVMTFDQDWMKGQS
+242 DTVLTFDQDWMKGQS

-277 IMDAGEGGLSQNLVK
+277 IMDAGEGGLSQNLLK

-299 NAIMVVTRKPELL
+299 NAIMIVTRKPELL

-327 SATGVKVYRVRFGDA
+327 AATGVKVYRVRYGDA
-342 KQLAGLLNDMFIGKS
+342 KQLASLLNDMFIGKS
-357 GGTFDSPSN
+357 GGTFDSPTN
-366 QLAPGSGTATLSSG
+366 QLAPGSGATTLSG
-380 GSGAGGSFGSQGGL
+380 GSGAGGGFGSQAGGGL
-394 SSTFSGRQQLA
+394 ASTFSGRQQLP
-405 AAGSAGSAMASS
+405 AAGGLPAGTP
-417 GGGGFG
+417 GGGFG
-423 TSGAGAGGFGSGTSS
+423 SPTAGGGGGFGSGTSS
-438 GASLGAPG
+438 GASLGTPGG
-446 AGGLGGAAGGLGG
+446 AGGLGGAPGT
-459 AAGGLGGAGAGTTFG
+459 LGGAGGPATFG
-474 GGNQAILPGVRITA
+474 GGTQAILPGIRITA
-488 DVANNT
+488 DIANNT

-510 LRQLD
+510 LNQLD

-541 VFLKSE
+541 VFLQSS
-547 DVGLARNKGS
+547 DVGLGRNKGS

-563 ATSAVPARALPGF
+563 ATSAVLARALPGF
-576 NFLGGTEQLPRVILS
+576 NFLAGSEANPRVILS
-591 ALQEVTDVKVLSS
+591 ALQSVTDVKVLSS
-604 PSIVVIDN
+604 PSLVVIDN

-620 DQIPIAT
+620 DQIPVAT

-647 NTGIILRVLP
+647 NTGIILRVAP
-657 RINSNGTVLL
+657 RINTNGNVLL

-674 NVAGNTGGSSSTTNL
+674 NVANAASATL

-714 LIMER
+714 LIAER
-719 LERDKSGLPLL
+719 MERDKSGLPLL

-741 NQSGTVQRTELII
+741 HNSGSVQRTELII

-760 IRDSVD
+760 IRDGVD

-777 LGNRLGTFEPELPR
+777 LGNRLGTFEPQLPR
-791 ILPRT
+791 VLPRT

>member
-6 DDPRW
+6 RDPRALHGVAVAFALAI
-11 RRAAAAAFV
+11 AA
-20 LAATGTI
+20 TI
-27 AACGAIPSGPE
+27 AACGAITSGPE
-38 RQGDVFDKVRAVDL
+38 RTGDVFDKVRAVDL
-52 LPRYPQSAEPVT
+52 LPRYPQSTEPVA
-64 STTGGEGTKPAS
+64 TTGGEGTKPAS
-76 FYGAEPQ
+76 FYGSEPQ
-83 TLAPTQRNASGEG
+83 VVAPAQRSASGEG

-136 GRPVPKGDI
+136 GRPVPKSDI

-175 IGTGT
+175 IGTGS
-180 VDSAGNPEAGYGVS
+180 VDSVGNPEAGYGVS
-194 VIPLQYV
+194 VVPLQYV
-201 SAPTVIKLLDSFAT
+201 SAPTVLKLLDSFAT
-215 KPGMVRADPGRNLI
+215 KPGMVRADPTRNLI

-242 DTVMTFDQDWMKGQS
+242 DTVLTFDQDWMKGQS

-277 IMDAGEGGLSQNLVK
+277 IMDAGEGGLSQNLLK

-299 NAIMVVTRKPELL
+299 NAIMIVTRKPELL

-327 SATGVKVYRVRFGDA
+327 AATGVKVYRVRYGDA
-342 KQLAGLLNDMFIGKS
+342 KQLASLLNDMFIGKS
-357 GGTFDSPSN
+357 GGTFDSPTN
-366 QLAPGSGTATLSSG
+366 QLAPGSGATTLSG
-380 GSGAGGSFGSQGGL
+380 GSGAGGGFGSQAGGGL
-394 SSTFSGRQQLA
+394 ASTFSGRQQLA
-405 AAGSAGSAMASS
+405 AAGGAGGLPA
-417 GGGGFG
+417 GTPGGGFG
-423 TSGAGAGGFGSGTSS
+423 SPTAGGGGGFGSGTSS
-438 GASLGAPG
+438 GASLGTPGG
-446 AGGLGGAAGGLGG
+446 AGGLGGAPGT
-459 AAGGLGGAGAGTTFG
+459 LGGAGGPATFG
-474 GGNQAILPGVRITA
+474 GGTQAILPGIRITA
-488 DVANNT
+488 DIANNT

-510 LRQLD
+510 LNQLD

-541 VFLKSE
+541 VFLQSS
-547 DVGLARNKGS
+547 DVGLGRNKGS

-563 ATSAVPARALPGF
+563 ATSAVLARALPGF
-576 NFLGGTEQLPRVILS
+576 NFLAGSEANPRVILS
-591 ALQEVTDVKVLSS
+591 ALQSVTDVKVLSS
-604 PSIVVIDN
+604 PSLVVIDN

-620 DQIPIAT
+620 DQIPVAT

-647 NTGIILRVLP
+647 NTGIILRVAP
-657 RINSNGTVLL
+657 RINTNGNVLL

-674 NVAGNTGGSSSTTNL
+674 NVANAASATL

-714 LIMER
+714 LIAER
-719 LERDKSGLPLL
+719 MERDKSGLPLL

-741 NQSGTVQRTELII
+741 HNSGSVQRTELII

-760 IRDSVD
+760 IRDGVD

-777 LGNRLGTFEPELPR
+777 LGNRLGTFEPQLPR
-791 ILPRT
+791 VLPRT